1 MSDDRVEL
9 YADRIRGLPVVDP
22 EDRALIISFGA
33 SLFHLRL
40 ALKHF
45 GYSGEVET
53 FPDPDNPDLLARVR
67 LGSEHGA
74 TEEERSLFRAIPKRH
89 SNRQAFEDRR
99 VPERLLA
106 ALQEAAREE
115 GAWLYVAQEADA
127 KHAIAELIG
136 EGDRVQWA
144 DKRFRRELA
153 SWMHPNRSC
162 CRDGMPGYAFGFDD
176 VMAAV
181 GPLVM
186 RTFDLG
192 KGQVAKDRQLADG
205 SPVLAVL
212 GTEADESAEWLSAGQ
227 ALALFAASAV
237 AGSFVGTYLVRY
249 IPQGM
254 LRKSFA
260 VFLVLM
266 SIFIIYENRQVIPFL

>member
-1 MSDDRVEL
+1 MAYDTTLKVSEEEFPAAGEPEQKLCFLLNYAVLAPSGHNTQPWLFKLSDDRVEL

-22 EDRALIISFGA
+22 EDRALIISCGA

-115 GAWLYVAQEADA
+115 GAWL
-127 KHAIAELIG
+127 
-136 EGDRVQWA
+136 
-144 DKRFRRELA
+144 
-153 SWMHPNRSC
+153 
-162 CRDGMPGYAFGFDD
+162 
-176 VMAAV
+176 
-181 GPLVM
+181 
-186 RTFDLG
+186 
-192 KGQVAKDRQLADG
+192 
-205 SPVLAVL
+205 
-212 GTEADESAEWLSAGQ
+212 
-227 ALALFAASAV
+227 
-237 AGSFVGTYLVRY
+237 
-249 IPQGM
+249 
-254 LRKSFA
+254 
-260 VFLVLM
+260 
-266 SIFIIYENRQVIPFL
+266 